1 MFVLAASDARSAYKE
16 LRAKMQLRL
25 ASHLIDGLVEDKNVM
40 LMPALSPPARAG
52 FAETRAD
59 IATGKCAPVHCTF
72 LLVDT
77 CFHGVVQV
85 LLVHGART
93 CALML
98 CIDAG
103 RTTCPEVALDMSCG
117 GIHADRRLPCV
128 LHVYS

>member
-25 ASHLIDGLVEDKNVM
+25 ASHLIDGFVEDKNVM

-72 LLVDT
+72 WSTLVFMVWCRCCWCT
-77 CFHGVVQV
+77 AQEH
-85 LLVHGART
+85 VH
-93 CALML
+93 
-98 CIDAG
+98 
-103 RTTCPEVALDMSCG
+103 
-117 GIHADRRLPCV
+117 
-128 LHVYS
+128 